1 MRLESLA
8 MIFVS
13 VALSSG
19 SQIILKGA
27 MTAPDIQRTMGA
39 GSPLEIM
46 MAISTNPQVIAG
58 LACFG
63 LSAVVWLFVLS
74 RIPLS
79 SAYPFIALGILVTV
93 LGGKLLFGEAI
104 TSQKA
109 IGVALIMGGI
119 VLVGVAK

>member
-1 MRLESLA
+1 MRLESIA
-8 MIFVS
+8 MLFVS

-27 MTAPDIQRTMGA
+27 MTARDIQRTMESGNTI
-39 GSPLEIM
+39 EILM
-46 MAISTNPQVIAG
+46 TILTYPPVIAG

-63 LSAVVWLFVLS
+63 LSAVMWLFVLS

-93 LGGKLLFGEAI
+93 LGGKFIFGEAV
-104 TSQKA
+104 TPQKA
-109 IGVALIMGGI
+109 LGVGLIMGGI
-119 VLVGVAK
+119 LLVGAAG